1 MASRTATI
9 GQEELDKKIKAC
21 DKRQII
27 LDEITR
33 LGNEQL
39 EYSNKGELQKVQSI
53 QLQIHVLFKNSMNL

>member
-33 LGNEQL
+33 LGNQQV
-39 EYSNKGELQKVQSI
+39 EYFNKGDHEKVKEI